1 MLDFLCGMAKVRNTV
16 ASAHFPHELPQ
27 KDRHVTQGREYFCS
41 PMKRF
46 LFPVDFSA
54 DSRNAFEYGLQLA
67 KGLRV
72 GSVVLVHAVKVNAPA
87 GGSSPLDT
95 LEEWAQSA
103 RQVLGAG
110 VAVEARVVQG
120 KPEDVIEKQAFELE
134 ADLIV
139 MGALGADSSAQSGNF
154 LGNLSGTM
162 FKHTELPMLFVP
174 ADCHWVEPR
183 KMAFILKSLMIYKPD
198 ALKPLMDIAKAWSSE
213 ISIVQIKAAT
223 MEETYG
229 RESNMSLDGAECS
242 VYQLS
247 CTNVPSGI
255 ARVTDI
261 FDPQILCVIRRKRD
275 FFESLFKARA
285 ISASDFNSTVP
296 VLVLQGL
303 R

>member
-1 MLDFLCGMAKVRNTV
+1 
-16 ASAHFPHELPQ
+16 
-27 KDRHVTQGREYFCS
+27 
-41 PMKRF
+41 MKRF

-54 DSRNAFEYGLQLA
+54 DSRNAFEYGLHLA
-67 KGLRV
+67 KGLGV
-72 GSVVLVHAVKVNAPA
+72 GSVILVHAFKGGAPSGDA
-87 GGSSPLDT
+87 ESSQE
-95 LEEWAQSA
+95 LEAWAQQA
-103 RQVLGAG
+103 RQVMGEDAQIG
-110 VAVEARVVQG
+110 VRMVPG
-120 KPEDVIEKQAFELE
+120 KPEEVIERQAYELE

-139 MGALGADSSAQSGNF
+139 MGALGADRSGQSGNF

-174 ADCHWVEPR
+174 SDCRWEEPR

-198 ALKPLMDIAKAWSSE
+198 ALKPLLSIAKAWSSE

-223 MEETYG
+223 VEETYG
-229 RESNMSLDGAECS
+229 RESNMSLDGAEYS

-247 CTNVPSGI
+247 CPNVPWGI

-285 ISASDFNSTVP
+285 IAASDFHSTVP

>member
-1 MLDFLCGMAKVRNTV
+1 M
-16 ASAHFPHELPQ
+16 E
-27 KDRHVTQGREYFCS
+27 
-41 PMKRF
+41 RF

-67 KGLRV
+67 RGLGV
-72 GSVVLVHAVKVNAPA
+72 GSIVLVHAVKGGPSSGAGSPA
-87 GGSSPLDT
+87 EE
-95 LEEWAQSA
+95 LEEWAKHA
-103 RQVLGAG
+103 RQLLGAG
-110 VAVEARVVQG
+110 VSVEARIVQG
-120 KPEDVIEKQAFELE
+120 RPEEVIEKQAYELK

-139 MGALGADSSAQSGNF
+139 MGALGADQSGKTGNF

-174 ADCHWVEPR
+174 SDCRWEEPR
-183 KMAFILKSLMIYKPD
+183 KLAFILKSLMIYKPD
-198 ALKPLMDIAKAWSSE
+198 ALKPLLTIAKAWSSE

-223 MEETYG
+223 VEETYG
-229 RESNMSLDGAECS
+229 RESNMSLDGAEYS

-247 CTNVPSGI
+247 CPNVPLGI

-285 ISASDFNSTVP
+285 VAASDFHSSVP